1 MRNAEVVLV
10 AGGDESATASS
21 AEEDATAEAVKDDAA
36 HTLDNS
42 QMSWVYSLVTQALA
56 NLIVD
61 INGLTIRAEML
72 RSVRVDASAVTTR
85 GPTGSAAVEPLRIPR
100 QAERRR
106 RCRLNLNGQQ
116 VEATPAGFGPTVE
129 PVAAAQTITGLV
141 VVADP
146 PLADGP
152 LRNADAL
159 RGQIGVVERGSVSF
173 VEKARRL
180 QAAGAAAVVVL
191 NIDEADYV
199 PLGMVGDPGSD
210 IAVPVVC
217 VRRSSA
223 ELLKHL
229 TELGQPCR
237 ATLLLDA
244 MATRGGQRQTDET
257 PAGGVG
263 GTPAQ
268 RRPASVSPPVTVQAV
283 LLDNTHQTIPD
294 GIPTVTVDTR
304 DIDCSSA
311 TTAAAFAGDDVP
323 EMPPNSPAA
332 SVSPIHSLG
341 ARSNVSVG
349 TAEQMDAIDATDT
362 PTVQYI
368 VEPAW
373 TVVLV
378 FDVVRSHSTDATWC
392 DVQIDAATGDPV
404 DSKTNPSGD
413 VQAATSRTNA
423 TKNASVA
430 AKVDA
435 SSAAQSSVNN
445 ADGAHSHTTSALHRV
460 VDFSNL
466 VMYVCEKSVL
476 DGLDF
481 TLRIKLR
488 TDATQSLRHIDVTIP
503 KVSLG
508 LSQVQARVLRCW
520 YDWFMGTAADG
531 STTAPQSSQNPLK
544 TPVNTPEKGQQKRS
558 GVTATPA
565 SDGAKQEGSSWL
577 GWAWG
582 VVAGPEDGES
592 SSGAGS
598 DESPGGSPR
607 VQSDSSG
614 DKSLGGATGEEELIE
629 TVKSNYKASAA
640 VFLMYVIELD
650 IVLRHEHTRYWRDHQ
665 FRTAT
670 GSAQARNA
678 AFTDCGGQQQDGC
691 FARFRFRE
699 LLIDQSKSKGQ
710 PVDVV
715 VSSSFADVFALAA
728 TAAGGDGVG
737 GSDTRS
743 HGGTGSSAVPDGGMA
758 ATGVPVI
765 ICRQGFEH
773 HQPVFTHFSAESA
786 AAVPGAAGA
795 APGATAATPA
805 APVYGSLSDS
815 AWDEAAAE
823 QDSLSDLEH
832 PRPVPPPTPPR
843 SRHSSA
849 VLCVK
854 IRGADPAVRGS
865 SAKVETHFGQV
876 AYFNAAEFN
885 EDISMF
891 CAEMSLVEDEFE
903 VPKEAKELDKL
914 RDRDAS
920 ASNTR
925 RLRNPHADLGPD
937 AGSTCPEG
945 DSKSIVSGLT
955 SDQLV
960 AAAVEL
966 ARRMRTSR
974 DDGNTGETSAHR
986 LETGVDSMHVDDVMA
1001 STALG
1006 QAATGMLT
1014 EVEKRALDWTT
1025 SELAEVR
1032 EERDRLKAELQEVRA
1047 RLHSLEGPRT

>member
-1 MRNAEVVLV
+1 M
-10 AGGDESATASS
+10 AGGDESAATRS
-21 AEEDATAEAVKDDAA
+21 AEEDATAEAAKDDAA
-36 HTLDNS
+36 HKLDNS

-72 RSVRVDASAVTTR
+72 RSVRVDASAVATR
-85 GPTGSAAVEPLRIPR
+85 GHTGSAAGEPLRVPR

-106 RCRLNLNGQQ
+106 RCLLTLNGQQ

-159 RGQIGVVERGSVSF
+159 RGQISVVERGSVSF

-191 NIDEADYV
+191 NVDEADYV

-223 ELLKHL
+223 ELLKRL
-229 TELGQPCR
+229 TALGQSCR
-237 ATLLLDA
+237 ATLMLDA
-244 MATRGGQRQTDET
+244 MATRSGQHQTDKT

-268 RRPASVSPPVTVQAV
+268 RRLPSVSPPVTVQAV
-283 LLDNTHQTIPD
+283 LLDIAHQTIPD
-294 GIPTVTVDTR
+294 GIPTVTVHTR

-311 TTAAAFAGDDVP
+311 TTAAAFVGDVAP
-323 EMPPNSPAA
+323 VMPPNSPAA
-332 SVSPIHSLG
+332 SVSPIHSLA
-341 ARSNVSVG
+341 ARNAAGVG
-349 TAEQMDAIDATDT
+349 TAEQMHAIDATDT
-362 PTVQYI
+362 PTVQYV

-404 DSKTNPSGD
+404 DSNTNPRGN
-413 VQAATSRTNA
+413 VQAATSSTNA
-423 TKNASVA
+423 AKNPSGS
-430 AKVDA
+430 AKVDL
-435 SSAAQSSVNN
+435 SSAAQSSVSN

-466 VMYVCEKSVL
+466 VMYVCEKSIL

-488 TDATQSLRHIDVTIP
+488 TDAMQSLRHIDVTIP

-508 LSQVQARVLRCW
+508 LSQVQAQVLRCW
-520 YDWFMGTAADG
+520 YDWFMGTASDG
-531 STTAPQSSQNPLK
+531 STAAPQSSQNPLN
-544 TPVNTPEKGQQKRS
+544 TPVNTPEKGKPKRS
-558 GVTATPA
+558 DVSATPA
-565 SDGAKQEGSSWL
+565 RDSADSGHTGTKQEGSSWL

-582 VVAGPEDGES
+582 MVAGPEDGES

-598 DESPGGSPR
+598 DESPRGSPR
-607 VQSDSSG
+607 VQADSSG

-650 IVLRHEHTRYWRDHQ
+650 LVLRHEHTRYWHNHQ

-670 GSAQARNA
+670 GSVQARNA

-699 LLIDQSKSKGQ
+699 LLIDQSKSQGQ

-715 VSSSFADVFALAA
+715 VSSTFADVFALA
-728 TAAGGDGVG
+728 TTVAGGDCAG
-737 GSDTRS
+737 GSNTRS
-743 HGGTGSSAVPDGGMA
+743 HGGTGSYTVPVGVMA
-758 ATGVPVI
+758 ETGVPVI
-765 ICRQGFEH
+765 ICGQGSG
-773 HQPVFTHFSAESA
+773 FSAESPTGEPGVGPA
-786 AAVPGAAGA
+786 AS
-795 APGATAATPA
+795 GATAATPA
-805 APVYGSLSDS
+805 ASVYGSLSDS
-815 AWDEAAAE
+815 AWDEVAAE
-823 QDSLSDLEH
+823 QDSLSELEL

-843 SRHSSA
+843 SRHRSA
-849 VLCVK
+849 ALCVK

-865 SAKVETHFGQV
+865 SAQVETHIGQV
-876 AYFNAAEFN
+876 SYFNAAEFN

-891 CAEMSLVEDEFE
+891 CSEMFLAEDEIE
-903 VPKEAKELDKL
+903 APKEAKELDKL
-914 RDRDAS
+914 RNRDAS
-920 ASNTR
+920 ASNARKLST
-925 RLRNPHADLGPD
+925 PHAGLGPD
-937 AGSTCPEG
+937 VGSAFTEGGST
-945 DSKSIVSGLT
+945 SIVSGLT
-955 SDQLV
+955 GDQLV

-966 ARRMRTSR
+966 ARRMRNSR
-974 DDGNTGETSAHR
+974 DDGITSETSAHR
-986 LETGVDSMHVDDVMA
+986 LETGVNSMRVADDVLA

-1006 QAATGMLT
+1006 HAAVGMLT

-1047 RLHSLEGPRT
+1047 RLQRLEGPGT